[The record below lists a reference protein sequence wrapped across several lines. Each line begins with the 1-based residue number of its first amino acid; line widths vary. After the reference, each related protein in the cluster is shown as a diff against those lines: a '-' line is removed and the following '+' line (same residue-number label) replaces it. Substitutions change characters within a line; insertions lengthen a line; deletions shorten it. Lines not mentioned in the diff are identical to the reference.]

1 MKTHPFAVISL
12 VCGLASL
19 LLFCF
24 TAVPGIIFGALA
36 LSKIR
41 AEPAVYTGRNM
52 GLWGIVI
59 NCLSLFGLGLIL
71 PNLILVIVNA
81 L

>member
-19 LLFCF
+19 LLFCL

-71 PNLILVIVNA
+71 PMLVLAMINA

>member
-12 VCGLASL
+12 ICGLASL

-24 TAVPGIIFGALA
+24 TAVPGIVFGALA

-41 AEPAVYTGRNM
+41 AEPAVYTGRSL

-59 NCLSLFGLGLIL
+59 NCLSLFGLGLII
-71 PNLILVIVNA
+71 PNLILVIVSS